1 VAQASTG
8 RAKGPP
14 ADALVIFGITGDLAK
29 KMTFKALYRLH
40 LNGTLDV
47 PVFGVARNDWSDK
60 DLHDHARRSVEE
72 AGEEGSADIDEDA
85 FKAFTERLTY
95 VQGDYTDS
103 ETYARLRKDIAFA
116 KHPVFYLE
124 IPPFLFAEVIDELGK
139 GGLADGG
146 RVVIEKPFG
155 HDLDSAKELNDRIH
169 EVLDE
174 DQIYRIDHFLGK
186 EPVMDITYLRFANSM
201 FEPIWNRRYIES
213 VQITMAED
221 FGVEDRGSF
230 YDPVGCLRDVVQN
243 HLLQV
248 LALVAMEPPSAGAD
262 PDPIRDAKLDLF
274 KAISDV
280 NPNRFV
286 RGQYE
291 GYREIEGVDPKS
303 STETFVGLRLDIQN
317 WRWSG
322 VPFFIRA
329 GKCLAE
335 RVTEVRVILQNPP
348 PVGIGDGP
356 TPETDE
362 IVVRIDPDPGARVLL
377 EAKQP
382 GEDSLRRVHLDLLFE
397 QQFGGQ
403 PGPYERLLG
412 DALAG
417 QQQRFAREDSVMET
431 WRVVQPLIDR
441 PCELDTYS
449 PGTWGPEGASNLLH
463 GYGGWRRPW
472 LPDDA
477 RVLRGEAEEQPV
489 SGGTVGAG

>member
-1 VAQASTG
+1 MAKASDG
-8 RAKGPP
+8 RKIGPP

-29 KMTFKALYRLH
+29 KMTFKALYSLFK
-40 LNGTLDV
+40 NGTLDV
-47 PVFGVARNDWSDK
+47 PVIGVARNDWTD
-60 DLHDHARRSVEE
+60 DQCHDHARE
-72 AGEEGSADIDEDA
+72 AIESTSEEGAPEIDEDV
-85 FKAFTERLTY
+85 FKKFKEKLSYVPGDYGEKDTYERLKKKL
-95 VQGDYTDS
+95 S
-103 ETYARLRKDIAFA
+103 FA

-124 IPPFLFAEVIDELGK
+124 IPPSLFAPVIEQLGSA
-139 GGLADGG
+139 GLTEDA

-155 HDLDSAKELNDRIH
+155 HDLQSAIELNDQIH
-169 EVLDE
+169 EVLEE

-201 FEPIWNRRYIES
+201 FEPIWNRRYVES

-221 FGVEDRGSF
+221 FGVDDRGSF
-230 YDPVGCLRDVVQN
+230 YDAVGCLRDVVQN

-248 LALVAMEPPSAGAD
+248 LALVGMEPPSAGAD

-274 KAISDV
+274 KAIPDI
-280 NPNRFV
+280 NPNRYV

-291 GYREIEGVDPKS
+291 DYREIDGVDPKS

-329 GKCLAE
+329 GKELAE
-335 RVTEVRVILQNPP
+335 KVTEVRVILQNPP
-348 PVGIGDGP
+348 PIGIGGGP
-356 TPETDE
+356 SPATDE
-362 IVVRIDPDPGARVLL
+362 FVVRIDPDPGASVLL
-377 EAKQP
+377 EAKSP
-382 GEDSLRRVHLDLLFE
+382 GEESLRRVHLDLLFH

-417 QQQRFAREDSVMET
+417 DQQSFAREDSVLET
-431 WRVVQPLIDR
+431 WRIVQPLIDN
-441 PCELDTYS
+441 PCALEPYRKGS
-449 PGTWGPEGASNLLH
+449 WGPEGASNLMH

-472 LPDDA
+472 VSEGPL
-477 RVLRGEAEEQPV
+477 EA
-489 SGGTVGAG
+489 VGAG